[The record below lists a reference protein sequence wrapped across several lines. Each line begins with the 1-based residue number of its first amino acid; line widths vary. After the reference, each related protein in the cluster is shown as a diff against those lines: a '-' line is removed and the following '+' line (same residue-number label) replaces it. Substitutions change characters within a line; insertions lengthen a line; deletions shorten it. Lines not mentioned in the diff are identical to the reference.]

1 MQNAAVRSSHI
12 EETAELRAGDS
23 DDTAHRQLQEKIR
36 LHAAKGAAKHS
47 TWSYGVVPPASCC
60 FRTGLTSPALRW
72 TNFFVPSCAGPV
84 ICGRKARKTRSFHTN
99 KGFKILC
106 FNESLPA
113 FFEAFLWIIV
123 AALTLSDSTIF
134 CSFITPFITRRKKGP
149 SGAFLPPQKVP
160 FYRIC
165 VPADPHKQK
174 NPPAF
179 WSRDLGPSGES

>member
-72 TNFFVPSCAGPV
+72 TNFFVPSCARPV

-134 CSFITPFITRRKKGP
+134 AHSLRHSLRGAKRGLPGHFCRPKKSPFIVYVCPLTRINKKSP
-149 SGAFLPPQKVP
+149 SLSVEG
-160 FYRIC
+160 
-165 VPADPHKQK
+165 
-174 NPPAF
+174 
-179 WSRDLGPSGES
+179 SRSKW